1 MNEDEEL
8 EKQIRL
14 QKKLLSDY
22 NKLREAYYIDDITY
36 WKYMDIGLDK
46 LSALLKRRNKK

>member
-1 MNEDEEL
+1 MSKDEEL

-22 NKLREAYYIDDITY
+22 NKLRQAYYIDDDTY
-36 WKYMDIGLDK
+36 WKYMNMGLDK
-46 LSALLKRRNKK
+46 LSALLKRRHKD

>member
-1 MNEDEEL
+1 MSNEEL
-8 EKQIRL
+8 EKEIRL

-22 NKLREAYYIDDITY
+22 VKLKEAYYIDDETF

-46 LSALLKRRNKK
+46 LSALLKKRNNS

>member
-1 MNEDEEL
+1 MNKDEDL

-22 NKLREAYYIDDITY
+22 NKLREAAYIDDETF
-36 WKYMDIGLDK
+36 WKYMDMGLDK
-46 LSALLKRRNKK
+46 LSALLKRRNNG